1 MIVPEWFLWVAF
13 GLAACALTFA
23 LTRALKGPSTP
34 DRLAAVDNMTTIITS
49 MILLS
54 ALVFGSGIYIDVG
67 LVYAILS
74 FIGVIVFTRYLEGG
88 P

>member
-1 MIVPEWFLWVAF
+1 MAAAAVILALMRAFL
-13 GLAACALTFA
+13 
-23 LTRALKGPSTP
+23 GPTTP
-34 DRLAAVDNMTTIITS
+34 DRLAAVDNMTTITTS
-49 MILLS
+49 MILIA

-74 FIGVIVFTRYLEGG
+74 FIGIIVFARYLEGG

>member
-1 MIVPEWFLWVAF
+1 MIVPAWFLWVTF
-13 GLAACALTFA
+13 GLAGGALVFA
-23 LTRALKGPSTP
+23 LIRAFIGPTTP

-49 MILLS
+49 AILLS

-74 FIGVIVFTRYLEGG
+74 FIGVIVFARYLEGG

>member
-1 MIVPEWFLWVAF
+1 VIVPEWFLWTAF
-13 GLAACALTFA
+13 GLAAAALVLA
-23 LTRALKGPSTP
+23 LMRAFKGPTTP

-54 ALVFGSGIYIDVG
+54 ALVLGSGIYIDVG
-67 LVYAILS
+67 MVYAIIS
-74 FIGVIVFTRYLEGG
+74 FIGVIFFARYLEGG